1 MTWQDEYFNLVTSIA
16 AFEHFLDVPAVVGE
30 VQRVLRQG
38 GLAWIGIHLF
48 ACPSGAHNITAK
60 EIPLRKLPEGVQPW
74 DHLRQRPFPITVP
87 LNEWRTGQYPQVFLG
102 HFEIL
107 KNYCVVR
114 ERDIFLAPQIEED
127 LFEYS
132 RDELT
137 CIAYGIV
144 ARKIARQ

>member
-1 MTWQDEYFNLVTSIA
+1 MNGA
-16 AFEHFLDVPAVVGE
+16 LDNTP
-30 VQRVLRQG
+30 R
-38 GLAWIGIHLF
+38 
-48 ACPSGAHNITAK
+48 S
-60 EIPLRKLPEGVQPW
+60 
-74 DHLRQRPFPITVP
+74 
-87 LNEWRTGQYPQVFLG
+87 FLG